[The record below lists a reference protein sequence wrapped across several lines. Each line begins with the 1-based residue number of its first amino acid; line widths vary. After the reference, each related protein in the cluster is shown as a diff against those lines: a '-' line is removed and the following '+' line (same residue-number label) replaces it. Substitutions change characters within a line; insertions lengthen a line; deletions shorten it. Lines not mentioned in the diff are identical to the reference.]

1 MTPNDPEQFDQ
12 SAPFPPAPVA
22 PPARWPFW
30 DYFDLFF
37 VISIFLPSLFVA
49 ALLVRTISGFIPG
62 KPLQG
67 LIAQLIAY
75 ALIFGALYAIL
86 HLRYRRPFWRSLGWR
101 VDPRVAIA
109 CLFAGPPLALA
120 IGWLGFVLRAPEL
133 ETPFQEMLQNRA
145 TLFLFAVFVVIIGP
159 LCEELF
165 FRGFLMPLLMR
176 SCGTPAG
183 IVLTGV
189 LFGSL
194 HGPEY
199 SWSWRHI
206 LLVAAAGTVFG
217 WVRFRTGSTAS
228 AVFMHSTYNMMQL
241 AAFLIQTR

>member
-1 MTPNDPEQFDQ
+1 MTPNDPQQFDL
-12 SAPFPPAPVA
+12 AAPAPPEPITPA
-22 PPARWPFW
+22 PKWPFW
-30 DYFDLFF
+30 DYFDLLFLT
-37 VISIFLPSLFVA
+37 SLFLPSLFVA
-49 ALLVRTISGFIPG
+49 ALLVKAVFWFISGR
-62 KPLQG
+62 PLQG

-86 HLRYRRPFWRSLGWR
+86 HLRYHQPFWRSLGWK
-101 VDPRVAIA
+101 VEPRTAIA

-120 IGWLGFVLRAPEL
+120 IGWLGFILRAPEL
-133 ETPFQEMLQNRA
+133 ETPFQEMTQDRV
-145 TLFLFAVFVVIIGP
+145 TLFVFAVFVVIIGP
-159 LCEELF
+159 LCEELA

-176 SCGTPAG
+176 SCGNSAG
-183 IVLTGV
+183 IILTSL

-199 SWSWRHI
+199 SWSWRHM
-206 LLVAAAGTVFG
+206 LLVATAGCVFG
-217 WVRFRTGSTAS
+217 WVRFRTGSTAA